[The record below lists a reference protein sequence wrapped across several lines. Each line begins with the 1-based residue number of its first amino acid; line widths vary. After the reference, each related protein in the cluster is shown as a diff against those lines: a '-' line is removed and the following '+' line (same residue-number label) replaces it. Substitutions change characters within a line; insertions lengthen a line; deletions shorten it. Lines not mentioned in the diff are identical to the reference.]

1 MDGTFVRLCVCKRTY
16 VYTSCMC
23 VQVRTFAHYGELVGQ
38 VREYAEEK
46 AVNARALSNLSEFA
60 NTMTVTVFGDTV
72 PALGSFRVE
81 YANGVCQEW
90 LSWDEVLASAQ
101 SGPNSHGLLGRGPLV
116 RGFRTEAD
124 AARPLAGAIEMPCTA
139 AKAGAG
145 GQGEDQMVAGA
156 APRLRFG
163 ALLPDVFERP
173 KIERASS
180 EGACVVGAG
189 GLGDVKMKEEDGD
202 VVEMKG
208 RLAVRRDRAGDKGGR
223 SKMHR
228 APAGVAGDRCD
239 EYAKQIKDV
248 NVLLL
253 NQPPLPLVL
262 DVKQLVEVED
272 RGWYFPARVL
282 HLDEHS
288 NRVKV
293 SARAY
298 ARSLSLCMHECTCMN
313 ARVECMHAGA
323 LSQLERQ
330 A

>member
-1 MDGTFVRLCVCKRTY
+1 M
-16 VYTSCMC
+16 
-23 VQVRTFAHYGELVGQ
+23 QVRTFAHYGELVGQ

-81 YANGVCQEW
+81 YASGVCQEW

-116 RGFRTEAD
+116 RVLCTEAD

-145 GQGEDQMVAGA
+145 GQGEDQVVAGA
-156 APRLRFG
+156 APRLRF
-163 ALLPDVFERP
+163 ADLLPDVFERP
-173 KIERASS
+173 KIQRASS
-180 EGACVVGAG
+180 EGGCGVGAG
-189 GLGDVKMKEEDGD
+189 GPGDVKMKEEDGD

-208 RLAVRRDRAGDKGGR
+208 RLAARRDRAGDKGGR
-223 SKMHR
+223 SKLPR
-228 APAGVAGDRCD
+228 APAGVAGGRCD
-239 EYAKQIKDV
+239 EYAQQIKDV

-272 RGWYFPARVL
+272 RGWFFPARVL
-282 HLDEHS
+282 HLDDHS

-293 SARAY
+293 SARAHAR
-298 ARSLSLCMHECTCMN
+298 ARSLH
-313 ARVECMHAGA
+313 ARVHVH
-323 LSQLERQ
+323 ERTC
-330 A
+330 